1 MSAAGGGEEKILVS
15 VRVRPLNEKEKT
27 RNDRCDWECINNTT
41 IICNAH
47 NLSDKPSFTFD
58 KVFGFE
64 CPTKQV
70 YDDGAKEVALCVL
83 SGINASIFAYGQTS
97 SGKTYTM
104 TGITGFA
111 INDIFL
117 YIDKHKQER
126 KFTLKFSAMEIYN
139 EAVRDL
145 LCEDNNNPLRL
156 LDDPERG
163 TVVEKLK
170 EETITDRNHLEELIS
185 ICETQRKIGE
195 TSLNETSSRSH
206 QILRL
211 TIESSKR
218 EVSPESSAILAAS
231 VCFVDLAGS
240 ERASQTLSA
249 GSRLKEGC
257 HINRSLLTLGTVIRK
272 LSKGKHGHIP
282 YRDSKL
288 TRILQNSLGG
298 NARTAIICT
307 MSPARSHLEQSR
319 NTLLFATCAKEVS
332 TNAQVNMVVS
342 EKALVKQLQREL
354 MRMENELKNLGL
366 GSSSSSTPDEFHIL
380 LKQKEELI
388 VKMEEQIQEL
398 KWQRDVAQ
406 SRVENLLKS
415 AAEEQSSS
423 SSMDYSRRKS
433 YDSTDFDEPRM
444 LNNFG
449 KSNLYSPEEDGFLL
463 DDTTPRIPEQEL
475 SNKWEEMAQRTI
487 QEPEDACK
495 EVRCIEENSER
506 VIIQDTLDNIVEKKV
521 ESLSD
526 ENENME
532 SKKESADSF
541 LEKIDTEK
549 SSYAKDEAQDELTIT
564 ELAEEIQETE
574 QSLEKQRQSPKKEDM
589 EKKMSKDQPCVVEYK
604 QNYKSSMADEDED
617 AMESEKEDADSS
629 LNAKLEAQDELTVHK
644 FVEEVQE
651 TEEPV
656 EKQRQSSKKED
667 MEQNLS
673 EDQSCLENKQH
684 CESLMAD
691 DNEAIDSEKEDADSY
706 LSAKLEAKDVESEAM
721 KSEKEDTD
729 SFLSAKLEAKDVES
743 EAMESEKEDTDS
755 SLKTVDTEMSLSAKH
770 EAKDEPTTKKSAE
783 ATEKSVEKQ
792 RRSLQK
798 EDDLEHNL
806 WPMANEI
813 EAMESEKEDTDSSL
827 KTVDTELSLSA
838 KPEVKV
844 EPTINK
850 LEEDHE
856 TKQCVEKEETKPS
869 LFPKEQSGQHAQV
882 HGGSDKDE
890 ETYEALKN
898 KVKEMQKT
906 IEYFMSMHSA
916 EENMSP
922 SFNTIDDKTS
932 PGDSL
937 KMMRKSRSC
946 RESLLFTKAA
956 AAAASGRFTFNT
968 SNNSSFD
975 LDNTVV
981 STDAQSSKDSDTET
995 SGGSFH
1001 EFMAGL
1007 KQMAM
1012 QRHSRHESDTEVE
1025 KTKLERADDR
1035 DRTKAEFERQQSQII
1050 ELWGVCNVPLVHR
1063 TYFFLLFKGDPSDFV
1078 YMEVELRRL
1087 SFLKDSPEMVRKQ
1100 SAKTLAREREWLGKQ
1115 IPRKFGRKE
1124 REEVYKKWG
1133 VDLSSKQRSMQVT
1146 HKAWTNTKD
1155 VEHCKESASLVA
1167 TLVGFDESNMTPKE
1181 MFGLSFSPTTTLNI
1195 KPSGWR
1201 LSNSFSRISLTGG
1214 L

>member
-1 MSAAGGGEEKILVS
+1 MSAAGGEEKILVS

-83 SGINASIFAYGQTS
+83 SGINSSIFAYGQTS

-170 EETITDRNHLEELIS
+170 EETITDRNHLQELIS

-319 NTLLFATCAKEVS
+319 NTLLFATCAKEVT

-366 GSSSSSTPDEFHIL
+366 GSSSSSAPDEFHAL

-423 SSMDYSRRKS
+423 SSSIDYSRRRS

-444 LNNFG
+444 LKNFG
-449 KSNLYSPEEDGFLL
+449 KSNLYSPDEDGFLL
-463 DDTTPRIPEQEL
+463 DDTTPRIPEHGL
-475 SNKWEEMAQRTI
+475 SIKWEEMAQKTT
-487 QEPEDACK
+487 QEPEDVCK

-506 VIIQDTLDNIVEKKV
+506 VIIQDTLDNIVEKEV
-521 ESLSD
+521 ESVSD
-526 ENENME
+526 VNEAME
-532 SKKESADSF
+532 SKKEDADSF
-541 LEKIDTEK
+541 LEK
-549 SSYAKDEAQDELTIT
+549 SLYAEDEAQDELNIT
-564 ELAEEIQETE
+564 KLPEEFQETE
-574 QSLEKQRQSPKKEDM
+574 QSTKKEDM
-589 EKKMSKDQPCVVEYK
+589 EQNMSKEQPCVVEYK
-604 QNYKSSMADEDED
+604 QNYKTSMSNEDKE
-617 AMESEKEDADSS
+617 AMESEKEDDNVS
-629 LNAKLEAQDELTVHK
+629 LNAKLEAQDEVSIDKL
-644 FVEEVQE
+644 VEEVQE
-651 TEEPV
+651 TEHPV
-656 EKQRQSSKKED
+656 EKQD
-667 MEQNLS
+667 MQQNLS
-673 EDQSCLENKQH
+673 KDQSCQEDKQH
-684 CESLMAD
+684 YKSLMAD
-691 DNEAIDSEKEDADSY
+691 DNEAIIESEKEDDGSS
-706 LSAKLEAKDVESEAM
+706 LSAKLEAKNELTI
-721 KSEKEDTD
+721 KN
-729 SFLSAKLEAKDVES
+729 
-743 EAMESEKEDTDS
+743 
-755 SLKTVDTEMSLSAKH
+755 
-770 EAKDEPTTKKSAE
+770 SAE
-783 ATEKSVEKQ
+783 ATEQTVEKQ

-798 EDDLEHNL
+798 KDDLEQNL

-813 EAMESEKEDTDSSL
+813 EAMESENKDADSYS
-827 KTVDTELSLSA
+827 KTTDTELSLSA
-838 KPEVKV
+838 KHEAEV

-850 LEEDHE
+850 LEEAHE
-856 TKQCVEKEETKPS
+856 TKQYVEKEETKPS
-869 LFPKEQSGQHAQV
+869 LSPSKEDMTQV
-882 HGGSDKDE
+882 YGGSDEDE
-890 ETYEALKN
+890 TTYEALKN

-916 EENMSP
+916 EENQSP
-922 SFNTIDDKTS
+922 SFNTISVNTS

-937 KMMRKSRSC
+937 KMMRRSRSC
-946 RESLLFTKAA
+946 RESLLFTKAV
-956 AAAASGRFTFNT
+956 AAAASGRFAFNT
-968 SNNSSFD
+968 SNNASFD
-975 LDNTVV
+975 LDNIV
-981 STDAQSSKDSDTET
+981 STDAQSTKDSDTET
-995 SGGSFH
+995 SSGSFH

-1012 QRHSRHESDTEVE
+1012 QHHSRHESDTEAE
-1025 KTKLERADDR
+1025 KKKPERVDD
-1035 DRTKAEFERQQSQII
+1035 DKDTKAEFERQQSQII

-1115 IPRKFGRKE
+1115 IPKKFGRKE

-1146 HKAWTNTKD
+1146 HKAWTNTRD
-1155 VEHCKESASLVA
+1155 VDHCKESASLVA

>member
-1 MSAAGGGEEKILVS
+1 MSAAGGEEKILVS

-70 YDDGAKEVALCVL
+70 YDDGAREVALCVL
-83 SGINASIFAYGQTS
+83 SGINSSIFAYGQTS

-117 YIDKHKQER
+117 YIDKR
-126 KFTLKFSAMEIYN
+126 MSLLSLFRCAPSLSPGGSIRRNVLNYVSA
-139 EAVRDL
+139 
-145 LCEDNNNPLRL
+145 
-156 LDDPERG
+156 
-163 TVVEKLK
+163 
-170 EETITDRNHLEELIS
+170 
-185 ICETQRKIGE
+185 QRKIGE

-319 NTLLFATCAKEVS
+319 NTLLFATCAKEVT

-366 GSSSSSTPDEFHIL
+366 GSSSSSSSTSDEFHSL
-380 LKQKEELI
+380 LKQKEEVI
-388 VKMEEQIQEL
+388 EKMEEQIQEL

-415 AAEEQSSS
+415 ATEYQSSS
-423 SSMDYSRRKS
+423 SSVDYSRRKS
-433 YDSTDFDEPRM
+433 YDSTDFDEPRL
-444 LNNFG
+444 LNNMV
-449 KSNLYSPEEDGFLL
+449 KSNLYSPDEDGFLL
-463 DDTTPRIPEQEL
+463 DDTTPRIPENGV
-475 SNKWEEMAQRTI
+475 SNKWEEMGQRTI

-495 EVRCIEENSER
+495 EVRCIEENSEK
-506 VIIQDTLDNIVEKKV
+506 VIIQDTVDNIVEKKV
-521 ESLSD
+521 ESLSV
-526 ENENME
+526 ENEAVE
-532 SKKESADSF
+532 SKEEDADSF

-549 SSYAKDEAQDELTIT
+549 SLYAKDEGQDELTIT
-564 ELAEEIQETE
+564 KLAEEFQETE
-574 QSLEKQRQSPKKEDM
+574 QSTKKEDIGQN
-589 EKKMSKDQPCVVEYK
+589 MSKDQPCV
-604 QNYKSSMADEDED
+604 
-617 AMESEKEDADSS
+617 
-629 LNAKLEAQDELTVHK
+629 
-644 FVEEVQE
+644 
-651 TEEPV
+651 
-656 EKQRQSSKKED
+656 
-667 MEQNLS
+667 NLS
-673 EDQSCLENKQH
+673 KDQSCLEDKQH
-684 CESLMAD
+684 YESLKAD
-691 DNEAIDSEKEDADSY
+691 ENEAIELEKEDDSSS
-706 LSAKLEAKDVESEAM
+706 LSAKLG
-721 KSEKEDTD
+721 
-729 SFLSAKLEAKDVES
+729 
-743 EAMESEKEDTDS
+743 
-755 SLKTVDTEMSLSAKH
+755 
-770 EAKDEPTTKKSAE
+770 AKDELTIKKLA
-783 ATEKSVEKQ
+783 AMGQ
-792 RRSLQK
+792 
-798 EDDLEHNL
+798 NL

-813 EAMESEKEDTDSSL
+813 EAMESEKEDADSSF
-827 KTVDTELSLSA
+827 KTIDTEMTLSA
-838 KPEVKV
+838 KHEDEV
-844 EPTINK
+844 ELTLNK
-850 LEEDHE
+850 LEEAHE
-856 TKQCVEKEETKPS
+856 TNQYVEKEETNPS
-869 LFPKEQSGQHAQV
+869 LSPKKEDTQQSGQHVQV
-882 HGGSDKDE
+882 HGGSDQDE
-890 ETYEALKN
+890 TTYEALKN

-916 EENMSP
+916 EENQSP
-922 SFNTIDDKTS
+922 SFNTISVNTS

-937 KMMRKSRSC
+937 KMMRRSRSC
-946 RESLLFTKAA
+946 RENLLFTKAV

-968 SNNSSFD
+968 SNNASFD
-975 LDNTVV
+975 LDNTL
-981 STDAQSSKDSDTET
+981 STDAQSTKDSDTET

-1012 QRHSRHESDTEVE
+1012 QHHSRHESETEAE
-1025 KTKLERADDR
+1025 KTKPERD
-1035 DRTKAEFERQQSQII
+1035 TKAEFERQQSQII

-1087 SFLKDSPEMVRKQ
+1087 SFLKDSQEIVRKQ
-1100 SAKTLAREREWLGKQ
+1100 SAKTLGREREWLAKQ
-1115 IPRKFGRKE
+1115 IPKKFGRKE
-1124 REEVYKKWG
+1124 REGVYKKWG
-1133 VDLSSKQRSMQVT
+1133 VELSSKQRSMQVT
-1146 HKAWTNTKD
+1146 HKAWTKTKD
-1155 VEHCKESASLVA
+1155 VDHCKESASLVA

-1181 MFGLSFSPTTTLNI
+1181 MFGLSFSPTTTLDV
-1195 KPSGWR
+1195 KSSGWSF
-1201 LSNSFSRISLTGG
+1201 SNSFSRISLTGG

>member
-1 MSAAGGGEEKILVS
+1 MSAGGGEEKILVS

-70 YDDGAKEVALCVL
+70 YDDGARE
-83 SGINASIFAYGQTS
+83 
-97 SGKTYTM
+97 
-104 TGITGFA
+104 
-111 INDIFL
+111 
-117 YIDKHKQER
+117 HKQER

-211 TIESSKR
+211 TIESSNR

-319 NTLLFATCAKEVS
+319 NTLLFATCAKEVT

-366 GSSSSSTPDEFHIL
+366 GSSSSSTSDEFHSL
-380 LKQKEELI
+380 LKQKEEVI
-388 VKMEEQIQEL
+388 EKMEEQIQEL

-415 AAEEQSSS
+415 AAEYQSSS
-423 SSMDYSRRKS
+423 SSVDYSRRKS
-433 YDSTDFDEPRM
+433 YDSTDFDEPSL
-444 LNNFG
+444 LNNMV
-449 KSNLYSPEEDGFLL
+449 KSNLYSPDEDGFLL
-463 DDTTPRIPEQEL
+463 DDTTPRIPENGV
-475 SNKWEEMAQRTI
+475 SNKWEEMGQRTI
-487 QEPEDACK
+487 QEQEDACK

-506 VIIQDTLDNIVEKKV
+506 VIIQDTVDNIVEKKV

-526 ENENME
+526 ENEAVE
-532 SKKESADSF
+532 SKKEDGDSF
-541 LEKIDTEK
+541 LEEIDTEK
-549 SSYAKDEAQDELTIT
+549 SLYAEHEAQDELTIT
-564 ELAEEIQETE
+564 KLAEELQETE
-574 QSLEKQRQSPKKEDM
+574 QSTKKEDIGQN
-589 EKKMSKDQPCVVEYK
+589 MSKDQPCVVEYK
-604 QNYKSSMADEDED
+604 QNYKSSMADEDE
-617 AMESEKEDADSS
+617 AKEDADSS
-629 LNAKLEAQDELTVHK
+629 LNVKLEAQDELTIDK
-644 FVEEVQE
+644 LVEEVQE
-651 TEEPV
+651 TEKSV
-656 EKQRQSSKKED
+656 EKQRQSSSKTED

-673 EDQSCLENKQH
+673 KDQSCLENKQH
-684 CESLMAD
+684 YKSIIAND
-691 DNEAIDSEKEDADSY
+691 DEAIKSEKEDAGSS
-706 LSAKLEAKDVESEAM
+706 LSAKLEAKDELTIHKFAQEVQETEQRQSSKKEDLEQNLSKDQSCLEDKQHYEPLMANDNETIEFEKEDEAKDELSIKRLADMGQNLWPMANENEAM
-721 KSEKEDTD
+721 KSVKED
-729 SFLSAKLEAKDVES
+729 S
-743 EAMESEKEDTDS
+743 DS
-755 SLKTVDTEMSLSAKH
+755 SLKTIDTKMSLSAKH
-770 EAKDEPTTKKSAE
+770 EAEVEQPT
-783 ATEKSVEKQ
+783 
-792 RRSLQK
+792 
-798 EDDLEHNL
+798 
-806 WPMANEI
+806 
-813 EAMESEKEDTDSSL
+813 
-827 KTVDTELSLSA
+827 
-838 KPEVKV
+838 
-844 EPTINK
+844 NK
-850 LEEDHE
+850 LEEANE
-856 TKQCVEKEETKPS
+856 TNQYVEKEETNPS
-869 LFPKEQSGQHAQV
+869 LSPKKEDTQQHVQV
-882 HGGSDKDE
+882 HGGSDDDE
-890 ETYEALKN
+890 TTYEALKN

-916 EENMSP
+916 EENQSP
-922 SFNTIDDKTS
+922 SFNTISVNTS

-937 KMMRKSRSC
+937 KMMRRSRSC
-946 RESLLFTKAA
+946 RENLLFTKAV

-968 SNNSSFD
+968 SNNASFD
-975 LDNTVV
+975 LDNTL
-981 STDAQSSKDSDTET
+981 STDAQSTKDTDTET

-1012 QRHSRHESDTEVE
+1012 QHHSRHESDTEAE
-1025 KTKLERADDR
+1025 KTKPERD
-1035 DRTKAEFERQQSQII
+1035 TKAEFERQQSQII

-1087 SFLKDSPEMVRKQ
+1087 SFLKDSPEIVRKQ
-1100 SAKTLAREREWLGKQ
+1100 SAKTLGREREWLAKQ
-1115 IPRKFGRKE
+1115 IPKKFGRKD

-1133 VDLSSKQRSMQVT
+1133 VELSSKQRSMQVT
-1146 HKAWTNTKD
+1146 HKAWTKAKD

-1181 MFGLSFSPTTTLNI
+1181 MFGLSFSPTTTLNV
-1195 KPSGWR
+1195 KSSGWSF
-1201 LSNSFSRISLTGG
+1201 SNSFSRISLTGG

>member
-58 KVFGFE
+58 KVFGFDS
-64 CPTKQV
+64 PTKQV

-83 SGINASIFAYGQTS
+83 SGINSSIFAYGQTS

-117 YIDKHKQER
+117 YIEKHKQER

-185 ICETQRKIGE
+185 ICETQRQIGE

-272 LSKGKHGHIP
+272 LSKGKQGHVP

-319 NTLLFATCAKEVS
+319 NTLLFATCAKEVT

-366 GSSSSSTPDEFHIL
+366 GSSSSSSAPDEFHAL

-423 SSMDYSRRKS
+423 SSIDYSRRRS

-444 LNNFG
+444 LNNMV
-449 KSNLYSPEEDGFLL
+449 KSNMYSPDEDGFLL
-463 DDTTPRIPEQEL
+463 DDTTPRIPEHEL
-475 SNKWEEMAQRTI
+475 SSKWEDMAQRTI

-521 ESLSD
+521 ESVSD
-526 ENENME
+526 VDKAME
-532 SKKESADSF
+532 FKKESADSF

-549 SSYAKDEAQDELTIT
+549 SSYAKDATQDKLTIT
-564 ELAEEIQETE
+564 KLAEEFQETE
-574 QSLEKQRQSPKKEDM
+574 QSLEKHRQSPKKEDM
-589 EKKMSKDQPCVVEYK
+589 EQKMSKGQPSVVEYK
-604 QNYKSSMADEDED
+604 QDYKSSMADEEEEV
-617 AMESEKEDADSS
+617 MESEKEDDNSS
-629 LNAKLEAQDELTVHK
+629 LNAKLEAQDEPTVHK
-644 FVEEVQE
+644 FVQEVQE
-651 TEEPV
+651 TEEEPV
-656 EKQRQSSKKED
+656 EKQRQSSKTED

-673 EDQSCLENKQH
+673 KDQSCLENKQH
-684 CESLMAD
+684 CESPMAD
-691 DNEAIDSEKEDADSY
+691 ENEAIESEKEDADSY
-706 LSAKLEAKDVESEAM
+706 LSAKLEAKDVENEP
-721 KSEKEDTD
+721 
-729 SFLSAKLEAKDVES
+729 
-743 EAMESEKEDTDS
+743 MESEKKDTDS
-755 SLKTVDTEMSLSAKH
+755 SLTTIDTEMSLSPKP
-770 EAKDEPTTKKSAE
+770 EAKEEVTKKKSAE
-783 ATEKSVEKQ
+783 ATEQSVEKQ
-792 RRSLQK
+792 RKSLQK
-798 EDDLEHNL
+798 QDDLGQNL
-806 WPMANEI
+806 WPMANET
-813 EAMESEKEDTDSSL
+813 ETMESEKEDTDSSL

-838 KPEVKV
+838 KHEAKA
-844 EPTINK
+844 EPTLNK
-850 LEEDHE
+850 LEEANK
-856 TKQCVEKEETKPS
+856 TNQYVEKEETKLNLSPS
-869 LFPKEQSGQHAQV
+869 KEDMQQV
-882 HGGSDKDE
+882 HGGSDEDE
-890 ETYEALKN
+890 VTYEALKN

-916 EENMSP
+916 EENQSP
-922 SFNTIDDKTS
+922 SFNTISLNTS
-932 PGDSL
+932 PGDSM
-937 KMMRKSRSC
+937 KMMRRSRSC
-946 RESLLFTKAA
+946 RESLLFTKAV

-968 SNNSSFD
+968 SNNASFD
-975 LDNTVV
+975 LDNNTAV
-981 STDAQSSKDSDTET
+981 STDAQSTKDSDTET

-1012 QRHSRHESDTEVE
+1012 KHHSRHESDTEVE
-1025 KTKLERADDR
+1025 KTKLEREDDR
-1035 DRTKAEFERQQSQII
+1035 DTTKAEFERQQSQII

-1087 SFLKDSPEMVRKQ
+1087 SFLKDSQETVRKQ
-1100 SAKTLAREREWLGKQ
+1100 NAKTLAREREWLGKQ
-1115 IPRKFGRKE
+1115 IPKKFGRKE

-1155 VEHCKESASLVA
+1155 EEHCKESASLVA
-1167 TLVGFDESNMTPKE
+1167 ALVGFDESNMTPKE

>member
-1 MSAAGGGEEKILVS
+1 MSAGGGEEKILVS

-70 YDDGAKEVALCVL
+70 YDDGAREVALCVL
-83 SGINASIFAYGQTS
+83 SGINSSIFAYGQTS

-170 EETITDRNHLEELIS
+170 EETIRDRNHLEELIS

-319 NTLLFATCAKEVS
+319 NTLLFATCAKEVT

-366 GSSSSSTPDEFHIL
+366 GGSSSSTSDEFHSL
-380 LKQKEELI
+380 LKQKEEVI
-388 VKMEEQIQEL
+388 EKMEEQIQEL

-415 AAEEQSSS
+415 AAEYQSSS
-423 SSMDYSRRKS
+423 SSVDYSRRKS

-444 LNNFG
+444 LNNMV
-449 KSNLYSPEEDGFLL
+449 KSNLYSPDEDGFLL
-463 DDTTPRIPEQEL
+463 DDTTPRIPENGV
-475 SNKWEEMAQRTI
+475 SNKWEEMGQRTI

-495 EVRCIEENSER
+495 EVRCIEENSEK
-506 VIIQDTLDNIVEKKV
+506 VIIQDTVDNIVEKKV

-526 ENENME
+526 ENEAME
-532 SKKESADSF
+532 SKKEDADSF
-541 LEKIDTEK
+541 LEEIDTEK
-549 SSYAKDEAQDELTIT
+549 SLYAEHEAQDEQTIT
-564 ELAEEIQETE
+564 KLAEELQETE
-574 QSLEKQRQSPKKEDM
+574 QFSKREDM
-589 EKKMSKDQPCVVEYK
+589 GQNMPKDQQPCVVEYK
-604 QNYKSSMADEDED
+604 QNYKSSMADEDE
-617 AMESEKEDADSS
+617 AKEYADSS
-629 LNAKLEAQDELTVHK
+629 LNVKLEAQDELTIDK
-644 FVEEVQE
+644 LVEEVQE
-651 TEEPV
+651 TEKSV
-656 EKQRQSSKKED
+656 EKQRESSSKTEDMEQNLSKDQSCLENKKHYKSIISSDDEAIKSEKEDAGSSLSAKLEAKDELTVHKFAQEVQETEQRQSSKKED
-667 MEQNLS
+667 LEQNLS
-673 EDQSCLENKQH
+673 KDQSCLEDKH
-684 CESLMAD
+684 HYEPLMAN
-691 DNEAIDSEKEDADSY
+691 DNETIEFEKED
-706 LSAKLEAKDVESEAM
+706 EAKDELTIKRLADMGQNLWPMANENEAM
-721 KSEKEDTD
+721 KSVKED
-729 SFLSAKLEAKDVES
+729 S
-743 EAMESEKEDTDS
+743 DS
-755 SLKTVDTEMSLSAKH
+755 SLKTIDTKMSLSAKH
-770 EAKDEPTTKKSAE
+770 EAEAEQPT
-783 ATEKSVEKQ
+783 
-792 RRSLQK
+792 
-798 EDDLEHNL
+798 
-806 WPMANEI
+806 
-813 EAMESEKEDTDSSL
+813 
-827 KTVDTELSLSA
+827 
-838 KPEVKV
+838 
-844 EPTINK
+844 NK
-850 LEEDHE
+850 LEEANE
-856 TKQCVEKEETKPS
+856 TNQYVEKEETNPS
-869 LFPKEQSGQHAQV
+869 LSPKKEDTQQHVQV
-882 HGGSDKDE
+882 HGGSDDDE
-890 ETYEALKN
+890 TTYEALKN

-916 EENMSP
+916 EENQSP
-922 SFNTIDDKTS
+922 SFNTISVNTS

-937 KMMRKSRSC
+937 KMMRRSRSC
-946 RESLLFTKAA
+946 RENLLFTKAV

-968 SNNSSFD
+968 SNNASFD
-975 LDNTVV
+975 LDNTL
-981 STDAQSSKDSDTET
+981 STDAQSTKDTDTET

-1012 QRHSRHESDTEVE
+1012 QHHSRHESDTEAE
-1025 KTKLERADDR
+1025 KTKPERD
-1035 DRTKAEFERQQSQII
+1035 TKAEFERQQSQII

-1087 SFLKDSPEMVRKQ
+1087 SFLKDSPEIVRKQ
-1100 SAKTLAREREWLGKQ
+1100 SAKTLGREREWLAKQ
-1115 IPRKFGRKE
+1115 IPKKFGRKD

-1133 VDLSSKQRSMQVT
+1133 VELSSKQRSMQVT
-1146 HKAWTNTKD
+1146 HKAWTKTKD

-1181 MFGLSFSPTTTLNI
+1181 MFGLSFSPTTTLNV
-1195 KPSGWR
+1195 KSSGWSF
-1201 LSNSFSRISLTGG
+1201 SNSFSRISLTGG